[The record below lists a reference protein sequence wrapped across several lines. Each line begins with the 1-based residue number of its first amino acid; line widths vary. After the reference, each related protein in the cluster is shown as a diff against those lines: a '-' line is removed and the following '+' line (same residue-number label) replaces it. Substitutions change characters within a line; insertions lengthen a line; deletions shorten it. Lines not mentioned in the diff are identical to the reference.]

1 MWPSFGSSVVCRRLQ
16 GQRGG
21 DPVYHRGLE
30 CSRADFPGQGCSVS
44 TGSNREGR
52 SNVSPTKWPEPGF
65 RTGPHPSPSWEL
77 VMAPRAWGEE
87 VFMFVPSVKGRG
99 PPVYPLFIQNL
110 LGSWE
115 KGAGGGGDGGGLG
128 EEDLCLQP
136 GKQPG
141 CLTLSAKSSA
151 EKLRGEFAGQFPQ
164 RDSIY
169 RASLAMKT
177 IQSQQE
183 WERRHTPCFAGMISP
198 KTLYYFLQETKA
210 QP

>member
-115 KGAGGGGDGGGLG
+115 KGAGGGGCRWGAGGGRS
-128 EEDLCLQP
+128 
-136 GKQPG
+136 
-141 CLTLSAKSSA
+141 LSAA
-151 EKLRGEFAGQFPQ
+151 RETARVL
-164 RDSIY
+164 DSVSKVLC
-169 RASLAMKT
+169 RET
-177 IQSQQE
+177 
-183 WERRHTPCFAGMISP
+183 ERRVCRSVPSKG
-198 KTLYYFLQETKA
+198 
-210 QP
+210 